1 MFACS
6 ALSTALWR
14 RSATRT
20 TTVPPTGRTGGSNT
34 ATGSRD
40 VMMENTLNDVGN
52 PTSDQ
57 DVATKA

>member
-20 TTVPPTGRTGGSNT
+20 TTVPPTGRTGYSNT
-34 ATGSRD
+34 ATGSID
-40 VMMENTLNDVGN
+40 VMGNTLNDVGN

-57 DVATKA
+57 DVARKA